1 MILTSFAL
9 FLGTAVS
16 AAVLKSRPQEAP
28 MPHTTIP
35 ARVSDGWHFSVPIGE
50 RRESVVVLP
59 FHPALRAVKIVEV
72 FGQRRELLY
81 SEVRS

>member
-1 MILTSFAL
+1 MTALTPFAL
-9 FLGTAVS
+9 FLASAVS
-16 AAVLKSRPQEAP
+16 AAVLRSRPRQIPTPYTA
-28 MPHTTIP
+28 P
-35 ARVSDGWHFSVPIGE
+35 ARMADGWHFSVPFSE

-59 FHPALRAVKIVEV
+59 YHPSLRAVKIVEV